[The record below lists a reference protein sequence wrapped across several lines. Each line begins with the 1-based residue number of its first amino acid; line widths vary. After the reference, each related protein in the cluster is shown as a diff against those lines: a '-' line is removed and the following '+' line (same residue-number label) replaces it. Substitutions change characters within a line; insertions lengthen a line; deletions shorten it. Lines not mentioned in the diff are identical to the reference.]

1 MSEREKDGGFK
12 VVDRRRFDESG
23 AVREGDSVAPDTP
36 KAAEPVVE
44 IGKPSA
50 QAARDAP
57 QAEMPPMEFA
67 HFCLS
72 LATSAQ
78 MALGLIPHPEGKTT
92 SRELPMARQ
101 TIDVLA
107 MLQEKTKGNLSAEES
122 QLLEELLYML
132 RMQYVEA
139 GKVGGQ

>member
-23 AVREGDSVAPDTP
+23 DVRSGSDAAQAVPPT
-36 KAAEPVVE
+36 AEPVSE
-44 IGKPSA
+44 IKKEPA
-50 QAARDAP
+50 QPAAP
-57 QAEMPPMEFA
+57 QGEMPPMEFA

-78 MALGLIPHPEGKTT
+78 MALGLIPHPEGQVT
-92 SRELPMARQ
+92 SKDLPMARQ

-107 MLQEKTKGNLSAEES
+107 MLQDKTKGNLSAEES

-139 GKVGGQ
+139 GKQTGK